1 MDIKLIMKSARSAV
15 LELADGGIY
24 RTEENYDIL
33 VNGVVVKKAETVI
46 TSLYDLKPETE
57 YEVTVKKEDGSV
69 VGSLHFQTDYE
80 FVTLNVKISVPRE
93 TAYRMIPSIFR
104 RRFSPVQRKV
114 VYWFLR
120 ELIRLP
126 ACF

>member
-57 YEVTVKKEDGSV
+57 YEVIVKPCCQERQQGGCFCIVRKDGLYCS
-69 VGSLHFQTDYE
+69 E
-80 FVTLNVKISVPRE
+80 
-93 TAYRMIPSIFR
+93 
-104 RRFSPVQRKV
+104 
-114 VYWFLR
+114 
-120 ELIRLP
+120 
-126 ACF
+126 